1 MSKNYDVLQ
10 AISSSLWGGERANQD
25 GSETPLPSH
34 GEKVQASLV
43 EITDEVLEARPSRGV
58 WQASVEPL

>member
-1 MSKNYDVLQ
+1 MMSEKQYQV
-10 AISSSLWGGERANQD
+10 ACGGGERANQD

-43 EITDEVLEARPSRGV
+43 EVTDKVPKARPSRGV
-58 WQASVEPL
+58 WQASVESL

>member
-1 MSKNYDVLQ
+1 MSKNYDVRK

-43 EITDEVLEARPSRGV
+43 EVTGKVLEARPPRGV
-58 WQASVEPL
+58 WQASVESL

>member
-1 MSKNYDVLQ
+1 MSYKHYQV
-10 AISSSLWGGERANQD
+10 ACGWGGERANQD

-43 EITDEVLEARPSRGV
+43 EVTGNVLEA
-58 WQASVEPL
+58 

>member
-25 GSETPLPSH
+25 GSETPQPSH

-43 EITDEVLEARPSRGV
+43 EVTGKVLEARPPRGV
-58 WQASVEPL
+58 WQASVESL

>member
-1 MSKNYDVLQ
+1 M
-10 AISSSLWGGERANQD
+10 GGERANKD

-43 EITDEVLEARPSRGV
+43 EVTGKVLEARSPRGV